1 MENFVSVI
9 ECALFQIERSFALAL
24 SLALLLEG
32 VAALETWFRNRR
44 QSNITSSTLP
54 KKTNQFT
61 ARQMIVSEAN
71 DSICQR
77 DTIKGGAGERGRIDI
92 ERDTAGRPVVILWNV
107 NTDFSAEASM
117 ETLKKGVFDL
127 RGSSNNTEASG
138 SVDSVTKEKEE
149 VTQEVDVSAPVGLVV
164 LWCVCGVLLLICLRL
179 ELSKL
184 WRKKQE
190 K

>member
-1 MENFVSVI
+1 MKNGKSCLIHRFRPLSNRAFICACVVAGLIAGGCRSSRNVVQESETIEHNEFNTSEKNESVH
-9 ECALFQIERSFALAL
+9 
-24 SLALLLEG
+24 
-32 VAALETWFRNRR
+32 
-44 QSNITSSTLP
+44 
-54 KKTNQFT
+54 
-61 ARQMIVSEAN
+61 SEAN

-117 ETLKKGVFDL
+117 ETLKKGIFDL

-138 SVDSVTKEKEE
+138 SVDSVSKEKEE
-149 VTQEVDVSAPVGLVV
+149 ITQEVDVSPPIGKVV
-164 LWCVCGVLLLICLRL
+164 FWCVCGVLFLNYLRI
-179 ELSKL
+179 ELSEL
-184 WRKKQE
+184 WRKKQG

>member
-1 MENFVSVI
+1 MNNGKFCLSHRVRPLSNRAFICACIVAGLITGGCRSSRNVVQESETIEHNEFNTSEKNESVH
-9 ECALFQIERSFALAL
+9 
-24 SLALLLEG
+24 
-32 VAALETWFRNRR
+32 
-44 QSNITSSTLP
+44 
-54 KKTNQFT
+54 
-61 ARQMIVSEAN
+61 SEAN